1 MLQCNYGIIF
11 YGDCSMKRISVE
23 VEEKFHRQV
32 KIKAAQDGV
41 RIADVVRDLLK
52 GWLAPK
58 EKTGPVKLAK

>member
-1 MLQCNYGIIF
+1 
-11 YGDCSMKRISVE
+11 MKRISVE

-52 GWLAPK
+52 GWLVPPK
-58 EKTGPVKLAK
+58 QEKINTVELRK